1 MSQVR
6 TPDAA
11 TVPLPLRSVLPAF
24 GLDVGIAMALS
35 VSIMMAGLFGWAA
48 WCCTCAAARQRPNGV
63 DPPSGCAGL
72 LLGFGRQ
79 VRDWRPS
86 SSVRS

>member
-11 TVPLPLRSVLPAF
+11 TVPLPLRSVLSAF

-35 VSIMMAGLFGWAA
+35 VSIMMGPGSTGIDDPPGRQAFGV
-48 WCCTCAAARQRPNGV
+48 RPPRMPPAISSSFANGV
-63 DPPSGCAGL
+63 PS
-72 LLGFGRQ
+72 FT
-79 VRDWRPS
+79 S
-86 SSVRS
+86 

>member
-24 GLDVGIAMALS
+24 GLDVGIAMALC
-35 VSIMMAGLFGWAA
+35 I
-48 WCCTCAAARQRPNGV
+48 
-63 DPPSGCAGL
+63 
-72 LLGFGRQ
+72 
-79 VRDWRPS
+79 S
-86 SSVRS
+86 SSVIVYVLLRRFGVGR